1 MIQSWSTVIIWKYTL
16 DAASK
21 SLINSMSDLSVSK
34 PGSLWFSNRITPS
47 IKVITFQ
54 RVEKCDV
61 KILSKLSKFLK
72 KSQHLNRGNFAEFRT
87 LTFNVISLNSL
98 NKIFLSSRARNTSLL
113 IGSIRGFA
121 AMDHWRRFRME
132 FSSFSIFKTMIRI
145 MSTRGDSIPLHF
157 G

>member
-1 MIQSWSTVIIWKYTL
+1 
-16 DAASK
+16 
-21 SLINSMSDLSVSK
+21 MSDLSVSK

-54 RVEKCDV
+54 RVEKRVV

-72 KSQHLNRGNFAEFRT
+72 KLQHLNRENFAEFRT

-121 AMDHWRRFRME
+121 AIDHWRRLRME
-132 FSSFSIFKTMIRI
+132 FSSLSIFKTMIRI
-145 MSTRGDSIPLHF
+145 MSIPLHF